1 MLRHSWQLSTQFQGE
16 TLFSGKSWCPDCVTA
31 DPVIAK
37 CFKEQPEQ
45 ATLLYVGVGQRDFW
59 KKQDNPFRTHEK
71 LKLKGVPTLIKW
83 GGPEKLVEE
92 QCANEEL
99 VKMLMEDD

>member
-1 MLRHSWQLSTQFQGE
+1 MSIRNPI
-16 TLFSGKSWCPDCVTA
+16 SGKSWCPDCVTA

-59 KKQDNPFRTHEK
+59 KKQDNPFRTHDK

-92 QCANEEL
+92 QCANEGF

>member
-1 MLRHSWQLSTQFQGE
+1 M
-16 TLFSGKSWCPDCVTA
+16 
-31 DPVIAK
+31 IAK
-37 CFKEQPEQ
+37 CFQELPEQ

-92 QCANEEL
+92 QCANEGL